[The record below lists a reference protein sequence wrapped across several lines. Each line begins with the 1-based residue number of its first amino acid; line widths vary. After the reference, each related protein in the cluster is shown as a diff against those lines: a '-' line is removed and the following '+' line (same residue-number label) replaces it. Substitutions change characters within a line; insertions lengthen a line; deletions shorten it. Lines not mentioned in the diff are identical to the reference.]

1 MLHCSRIARGHLPWL
16 GGLGDKT
23 PGRLAR
29 SLARSFLGG
38 LGRDIASQRAT
49 SYMATQNAK
58 DARLDA
64 RAILGGIGGLAIVF
78 QSQLEYM
85 GGYAH
90 IFIYTLFLA

>member
-1 MLHCSRIARGHLPWL
+1 
-16 GGLGDKT
+16 
-23 PGRLAR
+23 
-29 SLARSFLGG
+29 
-38 LGRDIASQRAT
+38 
-49 SYMATQNAK
+49 MATQNAK